1 MQARVL
7 PIILM
12 ILKLPTNYK
21 IDIMKISFKLF
32 PVYILAVIVGFVS
45 CKKDEY
51 SFGNLKSPA
60 NLAITANVVGAD
72 AGNPAGDGSG
82 VVSITVTGDNALT
95 YSMDFGDGNKLVVPS
110 GKIDYQYTVTGTND
124 YTITVNVVGT
134 GGIISTISK
143 TVTVFFAYVIP
154 AEVKNALT
162 GGSSRVWV
170 CDKDAGGHFGVGPA
184 DGFTPIWY
192 AADPNSRLP
201 CSYDDEITFTKAGD
215 NAIDMELNNFG
226 QSFAI
231 GASAAFYGLSNAE
244 DCRDIAAGGVKRLS
258 FVPSTSP
265 GTGVQFT
272 VPGNGL
278 LVFGTGAVQY
288 QILSISETNMHIRCI
303 GIDGNAWYQKLK
315 VKP

>member
-1 MQARVL
+1 
-7 PIILM
+7 
-12 ILKLPTNYK
+12 
-21 IDIMKISFKLF
+21 MKILIKLL

-45 CKKDEY
+45 CKKDKY
-51 SFGNLKSPA
+51 SFGNLNAPS
-60 NLAITANVVGAD
+60 NLSLTATITGAD

-82 VVSITVTGDNALT
+82 KVMVNVTANNALT
-95 YSMDFGDGNKLVVPS
+95 YNIDFGDGTTRVVPS
-110 GKIDYQYTVTGTND
+110 GNIEYQYTTTGTHD
-124 YTITVNVVGT
+124 YTITVNAIGT

-143 TVTVFFAYVIP
+143 TVSVFFAYVIP
-154 AEVKNALT
+154 DEVKNALT

-184 DGFTPIWY
+184 DGFTPVWY

-201 CSYDDEITFTKAGD
+201 CSYDDEITFTKVGD
-215 NAIDMELNNFG
+215 NAIDMQLNNFG

-231 GASAAFYGLSNAE
+231 GASAAFYGLSSAE
-244 DCRDIAAGGVKRLS
+244 DCRDIDPGGVKRLS
-258 FVPSTSP
+258 FTPATSP

-278 LVFGTGAVQY
+278 IIFGTGGTQY
-288 QILSISETNMHIRCI
+288 QILSISETNMFIRNI

-315 VKP
+315 VKS